1 MEQTMRATLGDKILI
16 AFVVLVNAFLFM
28 KMGVGTAGDWVVI
41 EMNQQEVSRH
51 RLSENRVIP
60 VKGKLGI
67 TEVEIINGKA
77 RIRHSPCKN
86 KICIKAGDIQYADR
100 LIACIPNRIVVR
112 VIGEQQRGVD
122 AIVG

>member
-1 MEQTMRATLGDKILI
+1 MRATLGDKILI
-16 AFVVLVNAFLFM
+16 VFIVIINGLLFM
-28 KMGVGTAGDWVVI
+28 KMGVGTSGDWVVI
-41 EMNQQEVSRH
+41 EVNQQEISRH
-51 RLSENRVIP
+51 RLSENRVVP
-60 VKGKLGI
+60 VKGRLGI
-67 TEVEIINGKA
+67 TKVEIVDGKA

-112 VIGEQQRGVD
+112 VIGEKQRGVD

>member
-1 MEQTMRATLGDKILI
+1 MNATLGDKIL
-16 AFVVLVNAFLFM
+16 VLFIILINALLFA
-28 KMGVGTAGDWVVI
+28 KMGIGTTGDWVVI
-41 EMNQQEVSRH
+41 VVNQREVSRH

-60 VKGKLGI
+60 VKGELGV
-67 TEVEIINGKA
+67 TQVEIVNGKA

-86 KICIKAGDIQYADR
+86 KICIKASDIQYADR
-100 LIACIPNRIVVR
+100 LIACIPNRVVVR

>member
-1 MEQTMRATLGDKILI
+1 MRATLGDKILI
-16 AFVVLVNAFLFM
+16 VFFVLLNVLLFM
-28 KMGVGTAGDWVVI
+28 NMETRTAGDWVVI
-41 EMNQQEVSRH
+41 EVNQREVSRH
-51 RLSENRVIP
+51 RLSENRVVP

-67 TEVEIINGKA
+67 TEVEIEQGKA
-77 RIRHSPCKN
+77 RILHSPCKN

-112 VIGEQQRGVD
+112 VIGEKQRGVD

>member
-1 MEQTMRATLGDKILI
+1 MRATLGDKILI
-16 AFVVLVNAFLFM
+16 AFVVLINAFLFL
-28 KMGVGTAGDWVVI
+28 KMEVGIAGDWVVI

-51 RLSENRVIP
+51 RLSENRVIE
-60 VKGKLGI
+60 VKGALGI
-67 TEVEIINGKA
+67 TKVEIINGKA

-112 VIGEQQRGVD
+112 VIGEKQRGVD

>member
-1 MEQTMRATLGDKILI
+1 MQRWYEVPHQPQRPTTAKADAEPG
-16 AFVVLVNAFLFM
+16 A
-28 KMGVGTAGDWVVI
+28 GTAGDWVVI
-41 EMNQQEVSRH
+41 EVNEQEVSRH
-51 RLSENRVIP
+51 RLSENRVVA
-60 VKGKLGI
+60 VKGRRGI
-67 TEVEIINGKA
+67 TEVEIEQGKA

-112 VIGEQQRGVD
+112 VIGEKQRGVD

>member
-1 MEQTMRATLGDKILI
+1 MQATLGDKILI
-16 AFVVLVNAFLFM
+16 VFFILVIFYLFS
-28 KMGVGTAGDWVVI
+28 KTGIGTTGDWVVI
-41 EMNQQEVSRH
+41 EMNQREVSRH
-51 RLSENRVIP
+51 RLNENRVIP
-60 VKGKLGI
+60 VKGRLGI
-67 TEVEIINGKA
+67 TEVEILNGKA

-100 LIACIPNRIVVR
+100 LLACIPNRVVVR

>member
-1 MEQTMRATLGDKILI
+1 MHATLGDKILI
-16 AFVVLVNAFLFM
+16 AFVVIVNALLFL
-28 KMGVGTAGDWVVI
+28 KMGVGTTGDWVVI

-51 RLSENRVIP
+51 RLTENRVIA

-67 TEVEIINGKA
+67 TEVEIANGKA